1 MDQPGHVKKH
11 VKKDAP
17 PAVQELL
24 HMMGLQVQ
32 LNESSYLRTIRRNV
46 NTYTKV
52 APKDTLIWPLSIF
65 THYANTCPDP
75 DTMWWTDLEGLAA
88 AIFIVFLP
96 CRPIA
101 LIRMDVLRAR
111 TRRSDGAIIVPAQEK
126 TDSAKGRTEFV
137 FRTASNP
144 RLSTRFYYDILLRRA
159 QSLGVYDAL
168 FCSDAGQTYK
178 RSDSI
183 GNALKRVL
191 QKMAVE
197 GFTGN
202 SVRHAKIQ
210 AVFDAGLTRCK

>member
-1 MDQPGHVKKH
+1 
-11 VKKDAP
+11 
-17 PAVQELL
+17 
-24 HMMGLQVQ
+24 MM
-32 LNESSYLRTIRRNV
+32 TW
-46 NTYTKV
+46 
-52 APKDTLIWPLSIF
+52 A
-65 THYANTCPDP
+65 
-75 DTMWWTDLEGLAA
+75 DLEGLAA

-126 TDSAKGRTEFV
+126 TDSAKGRTEIV

-159 QSLGVYDAL
+159 QSLGVFDAL

-197 GFTGN
+197 GFTGY
-202 SVRHAKIQ
+202 SFRHAMIQ
-210 AVFDAGLTRCK
+210 ALFDAGLNEMQVNAYTGHSNSSHTAVNWYYHLDKAWAGDKIRGTDRVPLSQEAQRVILADGTEE